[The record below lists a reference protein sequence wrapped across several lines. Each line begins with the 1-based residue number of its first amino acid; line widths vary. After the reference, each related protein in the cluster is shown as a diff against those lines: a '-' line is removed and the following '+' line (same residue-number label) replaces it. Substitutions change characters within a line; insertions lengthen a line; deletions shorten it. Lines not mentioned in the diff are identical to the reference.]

1 MKKILFTLAL
11 CCFISQQ
18 VGAKYRPIPKEEC
31 PKDVICKANE
41 ILGDDGKCYSCDAP
55 EKISIQCIGY
65 NKVQQICPDRLFG
78 YPMIWSFLNC
88 GDDKEVY
95 QEDGNTLKSCVFK
108 CPVGYDR
115 VSINACENKK
125 TGEFFAIDI

>member
-18 VGAKYRPIPKEEC
+18 AESKWRPIPKDEC
-31 PKDVICKANE
+31 PKGVICKANE

-65 NKVQQICPDRLFG
+65 DKVQQICPDRLFG

-95 QEDGNTLKSCVFK
+95 QEDGNEKKFCVSKCPAGYDHVDPFK
-108 CPVGYDR
+108 CV
-115 VSINACENKK
+115 NKE
-125 TGEFFAIDI
+125 TGMFIIEEI